1 VARLA
6 HPLVVLAVSG
16 LLAGCAAAPCA
27 SRESVRVTLLSV
39 NDVYALEPPTE
50 GRGGLARLTTK
61 VREIRRDSPHAL
73 FTLSGDTLSPSLM
86 SALFKGRQMVEAWN
100 LLGLDAATFGNHE
113 FDFGPAVLRQRMDE
127 SRFVWLSSNVL
138 EGRSHAPFGGARA
151 TWIKEFGG
159 TRVGLLGLTVPETA
173 HTSSPGPDVEFL
185 EPVAAGRAAL
195 DALGDVELRVAL
207 THLEIARDEA
217 LAQALPLHVILGGHD
232 HESMIRRVG
241 LTVILKAGAD
251 AINLGQVE
259 YELGCPERPLALRHR
274 LIPITRDIAEAP
286 DVSAFVGRYQ
296 ETLER
301 ELDQPVGRTEAPL
314 DGREREVRTGE
325 TNLGDFVA
333 DVMRERLG
341 ADLALL
347 NGGAIRGNR
356 LLPEGPL
363 TRRDLRQFL
372 PFGNVLVLLEVSGAA
387 LGQALER
394 AVSAYPTPAGFFL
407 QVAGIRVVFD
417 PSRPS
422 GRRVLEVTVG
432 GRPLD
437 PERPYTVALPD
448 YLARGGDGYAMFG
461 AARVL
466 IPPEHGPGL
475 VETLLDAVER
485 RRSIRAQ
492 AKDRIRLHSS
502 GVSP

>member
-1 VARLA
+1 MARLA
-6 HPLVVLAVSG
+6 HPSVVLALSG

-27 SRESVRVTLLSV
+27 SRESVRVTLLAV
-39 NDVYALEPPTE
+39 NDVYALEASAE
-50 GRGGLARLTTK
+50 GRGGLARLATK

-138 EGRSHAPFGGARA
+138 EGTNRAPFGGARA

-185 EPVAAGRAAL
+185 EPITRARAAL
-195 DALGDVELRVAL
+195 AELGGVELRVAL

-232 HESMIRRVG
+232 HEPMIRRVG
-241 LTVILKAGAD
+241 PTLILKAGAD
-251 AINLGQVE
+251 AVNLGQVE
-259 YELGCPERPLALRHR
+259 YELGCPERPFALRHR
-274 LIPITRDIAEAP
+274 LVPISREIAEAS
-286 DVSAFVGRYQ
+286 DVKEFVTRYTA
-296 ETLER
+296 TLER
-301 ELDQPVGRTEAPL
+301 ELDQPVGLAEVGL
-314 DGREREVRTGE
+314 DGREREVRSRE
-325 TNLGDFVA
+325 TNLGDLVA
-333 DVMRERLG
+333 DVIRERLG

-356 LLPEGPL
+356 LLPEGPI
-363 TRRDLRQFL
+363 TRRDLHQFL
-372 PFGNVLVLLEVSGAA
+372 PFGNVLVLLEVQGAA
-387 LGQALER
+387 LKEALER

-407 QVAGIRVVFD
+407 QVSGIRVVFD
-417 PSRPS
+417 PSRRP
-422 GRRVLEVTVG
+422 GRRVLEVAVG
-432 GRPLD
+432 GRSLD
-437 PERPYTVALPD
+437 PARPYMLALPD

-461 AARVL
+461 AARIL

-475 VETLLDAVER
+475 VETLLAAVER
-485 RRSIRAQ
+485 RGSIRMRAE
-492 AKDRIRLHSS
+492 DRIRLHSS

>member
-1 VARLA
+1 
-6 HPLVVLAVSG
+6 
-16 LLAGCAAAPCA
+16 
-27 SRESVRVTLLSV
+27 
-39 NDVYALEPPTE
+39 
-50 GRGGLARLTTK
+50 
-61 VREIRRDSPHAL
+61 
-73 FTLSGDTLSPSLM
+73 M
-86 SALFKGRQMVEAWN
+86 
-100 LLGLDAATFGNHE
+100 
-113 FDFGPAVLRQRMDE
+113 
-127 SRFVWLSSNVL
+127 
-138 EGRSHAPFGGARA
+138 
-151 TWIKEFGG
+151 
-159 TRVGLLGLTVPETA
+159 
-173 HTSSPGPDVEFL
+173 
-185 EPVAAGRAAL
+185 
-195 DALGDVELRVAL
+195 
-207 THLEIARDEA
+207 
-217 LAQALPLHVILGGHD
+217 
-232 HESMIRRVG
+232 
-241 LTVILKAGAD
+241 
-251 AINLGQVE
+251 
-259 YELGCPERPLALRHR
+259 
-274 LIPITRDIAEAP
+274 
-286 DVSAFVGRYQ
+286 
-296 ETLER
+296 
-301 ELDQPVGRTEAPL
+301 
-314 DGREREVRTGE
+314 
-325 TNLGDFVA
+325 A